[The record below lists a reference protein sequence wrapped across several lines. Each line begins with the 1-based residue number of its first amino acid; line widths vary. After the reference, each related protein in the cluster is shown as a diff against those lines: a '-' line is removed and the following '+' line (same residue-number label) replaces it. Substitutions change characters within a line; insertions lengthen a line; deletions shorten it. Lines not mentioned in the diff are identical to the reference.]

1 MRILVRYGQAW
12 GLGDL
17 LCSDPMLLGLIE
29 RYGEDTE
36 IWVEGNVGNVIHNPH
51 VRGYGDASLR
61 PDLVILVR
69 HFRDMDAA
77 AYGRLEAMDSL
88 IDHMCSYAAVTPSD
102 RRPKLHLG
110 AEEQAFISEIGLDAA
125 VRPRV
130 AICAD
135 YLDPLRH
142 WPIERWRE
150 IAQRLDARGILVLE
164 VGSHTRLGVGADFV
178 AQLSLRQTA
187 AVLSQCDLFLG
198 NNSGLFHYAQAAG
211 CTCVVLFSLATPRRF
226 VHPGASVVPVQASE
240 LPCIDCMTRKF
251 AAMQTL
257 GCVAAPRGRCVTD
270 ISVARMWAGVETG
283 LQVVAR
289 KSGVAAAR

>member
-1 MRILVRYGQAW
+1 MRVLVRYGQAW

-17 LCSDPMLLGLIE
+17 LCSDPMMLGLVE
-29 RYGEDTE
+29 RYGDGVE
-36 IWVEGNVGNVIHNPH
+36 IFVEGHAGNVIHNPL
-51 VRGYGDASLR
+51 VRGAGDASLR
-61 PDLVILVR
+61 PDVVVDVR
-69 HFRDMDAA
+69 HFRAMDAA

-88 IDHMCSYAAVTPSD
+88 VDHMCSYAGVTPSD
-102 RRPKLHLG
+102 RRPQLHLTR
-110 AEEQAFISEIGLDAA
+110 EEADFIAEIGLDAA

-150 IAQRLDARGILVLE
+150 IAQRLEARGILVLE
-164 VGSHTRLGVGADFV
+164 VGTHTRLGVGADFV
-178 AQLSLRQTA
+178 AQLSIRQTA
-187 AVLSQCDLFLG
+187 AVLAQCDLFLG

-211 CTCVVLFSLATPRRF
+211 CACVTLFSLATPRRF
-226 VHPGASVVPVQASE
+226 IHDGARVVPVQASE

-257 GCVAAPRGRCVTD
+257 GCIAAPRGRCVTD
-270 ISVARMWAGVETG
+270 VSVQRMWSAVERG
-283 LQVVAR
+283 LELAR
-289 KSGVAAAR
+289 RRAANPS